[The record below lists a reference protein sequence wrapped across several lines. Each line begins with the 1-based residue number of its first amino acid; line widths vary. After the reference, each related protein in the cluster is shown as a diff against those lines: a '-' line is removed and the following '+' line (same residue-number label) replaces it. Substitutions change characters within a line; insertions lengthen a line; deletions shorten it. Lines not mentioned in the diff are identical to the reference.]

1 MQLKY
6 FVKHCIKFKYDCLWN
21 VCFSAKP
28 HFFHHNISEHIATTE
43 SLDLGFFHESSP
55 WCQKVGNHSF
65 DDHNQALRNRKLIIL
80 GIRSMV

>member
-28 HFFHHNISEHIATTE
+28 HFFHHNISEHITTTE
-43 SLDLGFFHESSP
+43 SLDLGFLVSGSSMKP
-55 WCQKVGNHSF
+55 VLG
-65 DDHNQALRNRKLIIL
+65 ARKLGITLLMIIIKL
-80 GIRSMV
+80 